1 MSIQLSMR
9 RASAVTAARFALAL
23 LASTALVGHA
33 FAEEA
38 GAEAESDTVE
48 GLTVTGAKDGY
59 KPKSSSSSAKLS
71 LSLKE
76 TPQSITVITRQRIED
91 FNMLSIANVLEQTTG
106 ITVQENDSNRVNF
119 TSRGFAIANFQMDG
133 VPTTY
138 SSGNSTMSDTLIY
151 ERVEVVR
158 GATGLVTGSGDP
170 SATVNLIRKQP
181 TRDFAGSFS
190 VSAGSWD
197 MKRIDADVSGPI
209 IGDRVRARLVAGF
222 DDRASHI
229 DFYETKKGVLYGTV
243 EADVTD
249 STLVRVGYDFQ
260 QVTPMGTTWGTA
272 PLYYRDGTP
281 TDLPRSYN
289 VAARWSTWDRKTQ
302 NTFGVIEQ
310 KLPGEWLAR
319 AAVNYRVSD
328 STALLYYGY
337 GGYPDRITGGGLT
350 VADYYNVYQEKE
362 TGFDLYATG
371 PLELFGRKHEL
382 VFGANGYDRDGET
395 LNDNIN
401 AAARPYAMTIPNF
414 RTWDGRIPEPVLNKY
429 GTPATIARTKESG
442 LYGALRLNPTDS
454 LKIIA
459 GVRSSKWETKTDR
472 YDLAGVH
479 TGTTGA
485 YSADRVTPY
494 VGALYDITS
503 QISAY
508 VSYSDLFKPQS
519 NRDKNNELLD
529 PVVGSNLE
537 GGLKGEFFDGRLYGA
552 IQAFYVKQDNLAEV
566 DPTVPDG
573 FLLPGAVTAYRA
585 VSGAKTRGAELEVA
599 GSVTDSW
606 RISGG
611 YTYAYTDNAK
621 GLRINTLNPRNIV
634 RVYTTYD
641 LPGALDRLTVGG
653 GVNWQ
658 SEIYTAATIPT
669 SNTTTISTMVRQK
682 PYALVSLMARY
693 KLTDNI
699 SVTGNVDNLFDKTYY
714 RRVGFYNGGYFGEP
728 RRVTVAVR
736 AKF

>member
-1 MSIQLSMR
+1 MLVRVVRPLPQT
-9 RASAVTAARFALAL
+9 AVLARLALAVVAGSA
-23 LASTALVGHA
+23 LAEKAHA
-33 FAEEA
+33 AADSEVD
-38 GAEAESDTVE
+38 GV
-48 GLTVTGAKDGY
+48 TVTGARDGY
-59 KPKSSSSSAKLS
+59 KPKAATSSSKLPLS
-71 LSLKE
+71 LRE

-119 TSRGFAIANFQMDG
+119 TSRGFSIANFQMDG

-151 ERVEVVR
+151 DRVEVVR

-181 TRDFAGSFS
+181 TRQFTASIG

-197 MKRIDADVSGPI
+197 MRRLDADVSGPI
-209 IGDRVRARLVAGF
+209 FGDKVRARLVAGF

-229 DFYETKKGVLYGTV
+229 DFYETKKAVLYGVV
-243 EADVTD
+243 EADITA
-249 STLVRVGYDFQ
+249 STLIRVGYDYQ
-260 QVTPMGTTWGTA
+260 QVTPRGTTWGTA

-289 VAARWSTWDRKTQ
+289 VAARWSTWDRQTQ
-302 NTFGVIEQ
+302 NAFGVIEQ
-310 KLPGEWLAR
+310 KLPGDWVAR

-337 GGYPDRITGGGLT
+337 GGYPDRITGAGLT

-362 TGFDLYATG
+362 TGFDGYVTG
-371 PLELFGRKHEL
+371 SVAVLGRRHEV

-401 AAARPYAMTIPNF
+401 AAARPYAMTIPDF
-414 RTWDGRIPEPVLNKY
+414 RTWDGRIPEPVLNRY
-429 GTPATIARTKESG
+429 GTRASVARTTESG
-442 LYGALRLNPTDS
+442 VYGALRLNPVDG

-459 GVRSSKWETKTDR
+459 GVRSSHWKTKTDR
-472 YDLAGVH
+472 YNLAGVF
-479 TGTTGA
+479 TNTTGA
-485 YSADRVTPY
+485 YAVDRVTPY
-494 VGALYDITS
+494 FGAVYDIS
-503 QISAY
+503 SKISAY
-508 VSYSDLFKPQS
+508 ASYSDLFKPQS
-519 NRDKNNELLD
+519 NRDKNNELLN
-529 PVVGSNLE
+529 PVVGSNFE
-537 GGLKGEFFDGRLYGA
+537 GGLKGEFFGGRLYA
-552 IQAFYVKQDNLAEV
+552 AAQAFYVKQDNLAEV

-573 FLLPGAVTAYRA
+573 FRLPDGSTAYRA
-585 VSGAKTRGAELEVA
+585 VSGAKTRGAEVEVA
-599 GSVTDSW
+599 GSITDSW

-641 LPGALDRLTVGG
+641 LPGAFDRLTIGG

-658 SEIYTAATIPT
+658 SEIYTTATIPT
-669 SNTTTISTMVRQK
+669 SNTTTISSIVRQK

-693 KLTDNI
+693 KVSDNVGLTA
-699 SVTGNVDNLFDKTYY
+699 NVENLLDKTYY

-728 RRVTVAVR
+728 RRVTISVR
-736 AKF
+736 ARF